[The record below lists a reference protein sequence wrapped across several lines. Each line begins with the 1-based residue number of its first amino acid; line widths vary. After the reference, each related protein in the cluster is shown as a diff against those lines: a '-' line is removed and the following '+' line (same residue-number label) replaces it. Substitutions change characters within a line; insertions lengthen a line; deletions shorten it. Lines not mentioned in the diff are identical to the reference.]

1 MALFDDDQRRILEA
15 VATLASGN
23 PFLTERVEAER
34 KALGEEFVAT
44 TAVWHVEADL
54 DGLNPNVPRISRL
67 VESLGDDLRDR
78 LASGRGASERELT
91 LYQIFVFY
99 LVYERYSERWMD
111 LIRKAGGGSSGRIR
125 FYEPFVR
132 DVAHFFEIPELRFP
146 VSTDPAFLFAL
157 GFQTAVRSRAAG
169 IEPP

>member
-15 VATLASGN
+15 VGTLASGN

-67 VESLGDDLRDR
+67 VESLGDSLRER
-78 LASGRGASERELT
+78 LASERRALVWFEETLLQPSAVEHVLDQAGSSRLAEPTRAVELLRRPRVGASD
-91 LYQIFVFY
+91 
-99 LVYERYSERWMD
+99 LV
-111 LIRKAGGGSSGRIR
+111 KASGAG
-125 FYEPFVR
+125 EPR
-132 DVAHFFEIPELRFP
+132 PLRC
-146 VSTDPAFLFAL
+146 
-157 GFQTAVRSRAAG
+157 R
-169 IEPP
+169 